1 MQLHAIKP
9 LRPGVHFPENGL
21 AAAICW
27 VPAARSVELEVNG
40 MVSYQ
45 LAAHPNGYW
54 RGECPGLMPGDRYF
68 LKINASKCIPDPAS
82 LSQPDGVH
90 GPSEAV
96 DLEEIRKQRL
106 ERWKGLALAD
116 LVIYELH
123 TGTFSP
129 EGTFAGITK
138 KLPYLKS
145 LGINAIEIMPVA
157 SFPGSRN
164 WGYDGVFPYAVQH
177 SYGGPR
183 GLAELVKACH
193 EQGIAVI
200 LDVVYNHLGPEGN
213 YLGEFGPY
221 FTKKYKNP
229 WGKAINF
236 DDEHSHGVRHY
247 FLENAL
253 MWLRDFDIDGL
264 RLDAIHAIVD
274 NSPKHFLQ
282 DLSEEVQQLNAET
295 GRNHF
300 LIGESDLND
309 PMIFKPTKAG
319 GYGLDSQWCDDWHHA
334 LHALLT
340 GERKGYYIDFGSL
353 DHLVKSFNNAFV
365 YDGIYSKY
373 RKKIFGT
380 SVEAEPGERFVV
392 YTQNH
397 DQTGN
402 RMLGDRLSTLVDFES
417 LKLAA
422 GALLFSPF
430 VPMLFMGEEFGEESP
445 FLFFTSHG
453 NERLA
458 EQVRRGRKRD
468 YQAFMNGAEP
478 PDPQAMETFLQSKL
492 KWDFLGNSQKESLLA
507 FYKKCIQ
514 LRKVMNLLK
523 PDLRKNTWAIQIGEH
538 AMLLER
544 KGEKKTLLAV
554 FNFSEKPFSGK
565 LKELTGKPADLLL
578 YSAHMQWGGL
588 INDSFHPMEN
598 NAGKI
603 PKIYL
608 EPKSVAVCLRY
619 NPE

>member
-1 MQLHAIKP
+1 MQLHANKQ
-9 LRPGVHFPENGL
+9 LRPGIHFPVDGSPMAFCWAPFARKLELDSEGKGSYAFSKL
-21 AAAICW
+21 AD
-27 VPAARSVELEVNG
+27 
-40 MVSYQ
+40 
-45 LAAHPNGYW
+45 GYW
-54 RGECPGLMPGDRYF
+54 SCECPGLKPGDRYF
-68 LKINASKCIPDPAS
+68 LKINGKKRFPDPAS

-90 GPSEAV
+90 GPSQAV
-96 DLEEIRKQRL
+96 DLEEIRKQCL
-106 ERWKGLALAD
+106 EGYKGLALAD

-129 EGTFAGITK
+129 EGTFAGIAK
-138 KLPYLKS
+138 RLPYLKG
-145 LGINAIEIMPVA
+145 LGVNAIEIMPVA
-157 SFPGSRN
+157 SFPGIRN

-177 SYGGPR
+177 SYGGPE
-183 GLAELVKACH
+183 GLADLVKACH
-193 EQGIAVI
+193 EQGMAVI

-221 FTKKYKNP
+221 FTKKYQNP
-229 WGKAINF
+229 WGKAVNF

-282 DLSEEVQQLNAET
+282 ELSQEVQQLNAET

-309 PMIFKPTKAG
+309 PMIFKPTRAG

-334 LHALLT
+334 LHAKLT
-340 GERKGYYIDFGSL
+340 GERMGYYIDFGPMEQ
-353 DHLVKSFNNAFV
+353 LVKSFNHAFV

-380 SVEAEPGERFVV
+380 PVGDEQGERFVV
-392 YTQNH
+392 FTQNH

-417 LKLAA
+417 LKIAA
-422 GALLFSPF
+422 AALLFSPF

-453 NERLA
+453 SERLA
-458 EQVRRGRKRD
+458 EQVRRGRKRE
-468 YQAFMNGAEP
+468 YRAFLKDVEP
-478 PDPQAMETFLQSKL
+478 PDPQAEETFLRSKL
-492 KWDFLGNSQKESLLA
+492 KWDFSKNRQKESLLA
-507 FYKKCIQ
+507 FYKRCIQ
-514 LRKVMNLLK
+514 LRKEITLFR
-523 PDLRKNTWAIQIGEH
+523 PGCRKNIRATQMGKG
-538 AMLLER
+538 AMLLAR
-544 KGEKKTLLAV
+544 KGEKETVLVV

-565 LKELTGKPADLLL
+565 INALKDQPGDLLL
-578 YSAHMQWGGL
+578 YSAHKQWGGS
-588 INDSFHPMEN
+588 IYDGHDPMESSS
-598 NAGKI
+598 GKT

-608 EPKSVAVCLRY
+608 EPRSVAVFFFRLS
-619 NPE
+619 